1 VAAADPNP
9 QAGPREGLDSMTPS
23 RLETIQGPP
32 SVEADRFQQ
41 LFTRGIAGCRARDA
55 RQVKEVF
62 VQLIGA
68 LNFDYEEAA
77 TRLFAVYEDGIRCA
91 RTRKFEEPLRILE
104 NLHAAWVPTND
115 LAAERRS

>member
-1 VAAADPNP
+1 
-9 QAGPREGLDSMTPS
+9 MTPS
-23 RLETIQGPP
+23 RFDTIQEPA
-32 SVEADRFQQ
+32 SVEADRLGQ

-62 VQLIGA
+62 VQLIGT
-68 LNFDYEEAA
+68 LNFDYEDAA
-77 TRLFAVYEDGIRCA
+77 TQLFAVYVGGIRCV

-104 NLHAAWVPTND
+104 NLHAAWVPTHE